1 MEINP
6 SHPAIKELLERVK
19 DDVDRETE
27 ELAKVL
33 YEGALV
39 NSGYQLTNPTDFS
52 ARFYRLFNSAL
63 GIPKDAP
70 VEEIEIDLLEDS
82 DDEEENKGDLDEEIE
97 DLDAPNMDDIH
108 FENEEKEDL

>member
-1 MEINP
+1 MERISKAQAYGSSDRSNPYANSKKILEINP

-33 YEGALV
+33 FEGALV
-39 NSGYQLTNPTDFS
+39 NSGYTLSSPTDFA

-63 GIPKDAP
+63 GIPKDAA

-82 DDEEENKGDLDEEIE
+82 DEEE
-97 DLDAPNMDDIH
+97 
-108 FENEEKEDL
+108 